1 MNQRLCSMTGF
12 AREAGFLAD
21 GTAYAWEMKSVNGRG
36 LELRFRL
43 PPGLDA
49 LEGPAREAAAR
60 RFKRGNVQIG
70 LTLKQ
75 EGRAPLAPDMA
86 ALDRM
91 VELAQ
96 GLAARLGTETP
107 RAEALLALPGIFRAE
122 QAEPSEAEEEA
133 RRVALLAAFQ
143 RALGALW
150 ESRAAEG
157 ARLAR
162 ILTALLDEIEALC
175 AAAASEAATQPAAQ
189 RAKLME
195 SLDALLGEA
204 GRARFS
210 EDRLVQEVALLA
222 AKSDVREELDRLGA
236 HLSAARA
243 LVAEGE
249 GAGRKLDFLVQEF
262 VREANT
268 LCSKSASVA
277 LTRIGLE
284 LKAAIERLREQ
295 AANVE

>member
-1 MNQRLCSMTGF
+1 MTQRLCSMTGF
-12 AREAGFLAD
+12 AREAGLLPD
-21 GTAYAWEMKSVNGRG
+21 GTAFAWEMKSVNGRG

-49 LEGPAREAAAR
+49 LEGPAREAAAK

-75 EGRAPLAPDMA
+75 EGRAPLSPDMA

-91 VELAQ
+91 VELAEA
-96 GLAARLGTETP
+96 LAARLGAEKP
-107 RAEALLALPGIFRAE
+107 RAEALLGLPGIFRAE
-122 QAEPSEAEEEA
+122 QPEPSEAEEEA
-133 RRVALLAAFQ
+133 RRAALLAAFQ
-143 RALGALW
+143 RALAALW
-150 ESRAAEG
+150 DSRAAEG
-157 ARLAR
+157 ARLSG

-175 AAAASEAATQPAAQ
+175 AAAATEAATQPAAQ

-195 SLDALLGEA
+195 SLDALLGES

-236 HLSAARA
+236 HLAAARA

>member
-1 MNQRLCSMTGF
+1 MTKRLCSMTGF
-12 AREAGFLAD
+12 AREAGLLAD
-21 GTAYAWEMKSVNGRG
+21 GTAFAWEMKSVNGRG

-49 LEGPAREAAAR
+49 LEAPARDATSKR
-60 RFKRGNVQIG
+60 LKRGNVQIG
-70 LTLKQ
+70 LAFKQ
-75 EGRAPLAPDMA
+75 EGRAPLAPDLA

-91 VELAQ
+91 VELAN
-96 GLAARLGTETP
+96 GLAARLGAERP

-122 QAEPSEAEEEA
+122 QPEPSEAEDEA
-133 RRVALLAAFQ
+133 RRALLLAAFQ
-143 RALGALW
+143 RGLTALW
-150 ESRAAEG
+150 DSRAAEG
-157 ARLAR
+157 ARLAG
-162 ILTALLDEIEALC
+162 ILTALLDEIAALC
-175 AAAASEAATQPAAQ
+175 DAAGQEAANQPEAQ

-195 SLDALLGEA
+195 SLATLLGEA
-204 GRARFS
+204 GRARFP
-210 EDRLVQEVALLA
+210 EERLAQEVALLA

-236 HLSAARA
+236 HLAAARA

>member
-1 MNQRLCSMTGF
+1 MTGF
-12 AREAGFLAD
+12 AREAGTLAD
-21 GTAYAWEMKSVNGRG
+21 GSGFAWEMKSVNGRG

-49 LEGPAREAAAR
+49 LEGSAREAAAKR
-60 RFKRGNVQIG
+60 LKRGNVQIG
-70 LTLKQ
+70 LALKQ
-75 EGRAPLAPDMA
+75 EGRAPLTPDLA

-91 VELAQ
+91 VELARNV
-96 GLAARLGTETP
+96 AARLGAETP

-122 QAEPSEAEEEA
+122 APEPSEAEEEM
-133 RRVALLAAFQ
+133 RRATLLAAFQ
-143 RALGALW
+143 RGLAALW
-150 ESRAAEG
+150 ASRMAEG
-157 ARLAR
+157 ERLAA

-175 AAAASEAATQPAAQ
+175 AAATAEAATQPEAQ

-195 SLDALLGEA
+195 SLAALLGEA
-204 GRARFS
+204 GRARFP
-210 EDRLVQEVALLA
+210 EERLAQEVALLA

-236 HLSAARA
+236 HLAAARG

-262 VREANT
+262 VREVNT

>member
-1 MNQRLCSMTGF
+1 MTQRLCSMTGF
-12 AREAGFLAD
+12 AREAGTLAD
-21 GTAYAWEMKSVNGRG
+21 GSGFAWEMKSVNGRG

-49 LEGPAREAAAR
+49 LEGSAREAAAKR
-60 RFKRGNVQIG
+60 LKRGNVQIG
-70 LTLKQ
+70 LALKQ
-75 EGRAPLAPDMA
+75 EGRAPLTPDLA

-91 VELAQ
+91 VELARNV
-96 GLAARLGTETP
+96 AARLGAETP

-122 QAEPSEAEEEA
+122 APEPSEAEEEM
-133 RRVALLAAFQ
+133 RRATLLAAFQ
-143 RALGALW
+143 RGLAALW
-150 ESRAAEG
+150 ASRMAEG
-157 ARLAR
+157 ERLAA

-175 AAAASEAATQPAAQ
+175 AAATAEAATQPEAQ

-195 SLDALLGEA
+195 SLAALLGEA
-204 GRARFS
+204 GRARFP
-210 EDRLVQEVALLA
+210 EERLAQEVALLA

-236 HLSAARA
+236 HLAAARG

-262 VREANT
+262 VREVNT